1 MSLLAR
7 WRLDLARVIFQRDPH
22 LTESALREATHAALC
37 RGLLGQATGLPPGD
51 GLPAPPPALVGITAE
66 GLGEAWEEALGRAV
80 GLVDGEVVERRSG
93 AREDQGAWYT
103 PREVAAQLA
112 AEVTPQG
119 RVLDP
124 ACGAGALLVAVYRR
138 LLQGGSAP
146 RAELATCLYG
156 VDVDPEAVEITRVA
170 LLLVLLEEPVAS
182 LPTLNLRCADAVGEE
197 RGAWA
202 AWFPEV
208 FDRPR
213 PGFDVVIGNPPYLSA
228 GVMAAR
234 APARRAAYSARYAT
248 ATGSWDLYCLFI
260 ELAVGLTRDGGRHAF
275 LVPNKLASAGYARA
289 TRALLA
295 QAGALRLVR
304 DGSGTPV
311 FRALVYVLLYVL
323 EKGSANPAGQQIFPS
338 DGAPWTAFGDDPLA
352 ARALPTLGER
362 AEVLGAATVAEA
374 YALAPLLTSC
384 ATPAAGDL
392 RVVNSGTV
400 DRHVTRWGE
409 RPMRYLRRSLPHPVV
424 RTEDQAALPP
434 LRLQQARTPK
444 IIVAGMTRVIEA
456 ALDAEGAFLA
466 AKSTTIVLAPP
477 DELPWIAAVLNSA
490 LMTRVF
496 CARFGG
502 LRLGDG
508 YLRIGPPQLR
518 ALPLPRV
525 ETAAQR
531 AAAAALGQAWLRLLR
546 GEEREEVVE
555 AGVVAL
561 FGDGTAPQGR

>member
-7 WRLDLARVIFQRDPH
+7 WRLDLARVIFQRDPR
-22 LTESALREATHAALC
+22 LTEPALREATHAALC
-37 RGLLGQATGLPPGD
+37 RGLLGPATGLPPED
-51 GLPAPPPALVGITAE
+51 GLPAPPAALAGLTAE
-66 GLGEAWEEALGRAV
+66 GLGEAWEEALGCAV

-93 AREDQGAWYT
+93 AREARGAWYT

-119 RVLDP
+119 IPRVLDP

-182 LPTLNLRCADAVGEE
+182 LPALNLRCADAVGEE
-197 RGAWA
+197 RAAWA

-208 FDRPR
+208 FHRPR

-234 APARRAAYSARYAT
+234 VPAWRAACSARYAV

-289 TRALLA
+289 TRVLLA
-295 QAGALRLVR
+295 QAGALRVLR

-323 EKGSANPAGQQIFPS
+323 EKGAAPTAGGRQTFPL
-338 DGAPWTAFGDDPLA
+338 DGAPWAVFGDDPLA

-374 YALAPLLTSC
+374 YALAPLLASC

-392 RVVNSGTV
+392 PVVNSGTV

-409 RPMRYLRRSLPHPVV
+409 RPMRYLQRRLPHPVV
-424 RTEDQAALPP
+424 REEDQGALPP

-531 AAAAALGQAWLRLLR
+531 AAAAALGEAYRRLLR

-561 FGDGTAPQGR
+561 FGAG